1 MRLVKV
7 ILTLCASLVLLASC
21 NVNSRMIQGIFDD
34 ANPAT
39 RQQWA
44 YRDTGVWDPQRNTNE
59 FIAMFPTYAAK
70 GLEMVTV
77 GLQGGAPRLT
87 AQHPENVTAFKPNG
101 SLKSTWMYRLD
112 RVITAAAE
120 HHLKVDVSLFYFW
133 QAHRVNT
140 DAGIVRAVTNI
151 TDFLV
156 RHGYT
161 NVVVEIC
168 NECDNPHYTHANL
181 RPTRVWSLIELVQE
195 RSAGT
200 LATSASFSGG
210 YIPPDSVITHAD
222 FVTLHGNGQSPGQI
236 TQMVRTV
243 KAKAAYRAHPTPIIF
258 NEDSTNLANMDAA
271 LAAGAGWGYYDQAGF
286 QSPPVNWTINTPT
299 KRAFFD
305 HIP

>member
-1 MRLVKV
+1 
-7 ILTLCASLVLLASC
+7 
-21 NVNSRMIQGIFDD
+21 
-34 ANPAT
+34 
-39 RQQWA
+39 
-44 YRDTGVWDPQRNTNE
+44 
-59 FIAMFPTYAAK
+59 
-70 GLEMVTV
+70 
-77 GLQGGAPRLT
+77 
-87 AQHPENVTAFKPNG
+87 
-101 SLKSTWMYRLD
+101 MYRLD

-120 HHLKVDVSLFYFW
+120 NDLEVDVSLFYFW
-133 QAHRVNT
+133 QAHRVTT

-161 NVVVEIC
+161 NAVVEIC

-181 RPTRVWSLIELVQE
+181 RPGRVWSLIELVQE

-236 TQMVRTV
+236 LRMVRTV
-243 KAKAAYRAHPTPIIF
+243 KAKAAYKAHPTRIIF
-258 NEDSTNLANMDAA
+258 NEDSTHLANMDAA

-286 QSPPVNWTINTPT
+286 QSPPVNWTINTPS

-305 HIP
+305 HIR